1 MDLIIYFVVKNLS
14 INLVKIVVLQVFYS
28 SKSLQVDDVSAK
40 ILLISI
46 SPTWLV

>member
-28 SKSLQVDDVSAK
+28 SKSLQVDNVSAK
-40 ILLISI
+40 IVLIS
-46 SPTWLV
+46 